1 MFAKVLSYI
10 KEKENFEKIIFWF
23 LIIFIIAAGIIL
35 RAKVY
40 FYNQSFWLDEMYLG
54 INIVERNY
62 LKLFRALSLSQV
74 APPFFLLASKFILN
88 ICSSDGNIAARDL
101 ALRFIP
107 FLSSVFFLPLFA
119 FVSHKIF
126 KNNFLTIAATLL
138 MAFNVSAINYAQE
151 FKQYSTEMLI
161 AIILLYVFYCIDIN
175 KDSFKKIAIYSIVF
189 CLAPWFSSTSFF
201 VLLPGFLLIAFNFIK
216 NKYKNIKSFFIIVFS
231 FIVNIILWYFLYY
244 KSVKKALFKYMQ
256 TLWGSDFFSGFFTIN
271 NFFPLFVQKTQKLL
285 MLINQDAVLVFLAVG
300 AVILIYKKNLKDI
313 FLIFAP
319 IFLCLLASFLKYY
332 PYKQRLILFLV
343 PFYLLLIS
351 QCVEL
356 FKRKY
361 ANLCLF
367 VLVLYFSISGL
378 LAKTETF
385 ILHKSQSRMLFER
398 LMADNPKLQNVVFYG
413 PAFRY
418 YSSVSSANVHIN
430 EFDSGYRNFEA
441 QDFENKIAKIEA
453 NKYIWLFFTY
463 KHDLYNYAENLR
475 SYIMNNKKF
484 KDVKLW
490 KDVETGG
497 YLIRFRK

>member
-1 MFAKVLSYI
+1 MFGRVLSYI
-10 KEKENFEKIIFWF
+10 KEKENFEKIVFWF
-23 LIIFIIAAGIIL
+23 LTIFTIIIGIFL
-35 RAKVY
+35 RLKVY
-40 FYNQSFWLDEMYLG
+40 LYNQSFWLDEMYLG

-74 APPFFLLASKFILN
+74 APPFFLVASKFILN
-88 ICSSDGNIAARDL
+88 ICSGDGNIATKDL

-107 FLSSVFFLPLFA
+107 FLSSVFSLPLFA

-126 KNNFLTIAATLL
+126 KNNFLTITATLL

-161 AIILLYVFYCIDIN
+161 AIILLYVFYCIDVN
-175 KDSFKKIAIYSIVF
+175 KDSLKRIVTYSIAF

-201 VLLPGFLLIAFNFIK
+201 VLLPGFLLITFNFIK

-231 FIVNIILWYFLYY
+231 FMANVILWYFLYY

-256 TLWGSDFFSGFFTIN
+256 ALWGSDFFNGFFTIN
-271 NFFPLFVQKTQKLL
+271 NFFPLFIQKTQKLL
-285 MLINQDAVLVFLAVG
+285 MLINQDTVLVFLAIG
-300 AVILIYKKNLKDI
+300 AIILIHKKNFKDI

-319 IFLCLLASFLKYY
+319 IFLCLLTSFLKCY
-332 PYKQRLILFLV
+332 PYEQRLILFLV

-367 VLVLYFSISGL
+367 VLVLYFSLAGL

-398 LMADNPKLQNVVFYG
+398 LITDNPKLLNVIFYG
-413 PAFRY
+413 PAFKY
-418 YSSVSSANVHIN
+418 YSSVYSANVHIK
-430 EFDSGYRNFEA
+430 EVDSGYRNFEA

-463 KHDLYNYAENLR
+463 RHDLYNYAENLQ
-475 SYIMNNKKF
+475 SYIMNNKKY
-484 KDVKLW
+484 KDAKLW
-490 KDVETGG
+490 QDVETGG
-497 YLIRFRK
+497 YLIKFKK